1 MIKIKKIMCFALIM
15 LCLPITIY
23 AIELP
28 CVFFAPQRMN
38 EDSNSR

>member
-23 AIELP
+23 ATAVCILCAAEH
-28 CVFFAPQRMN
+28 
-38 EDSNSR
+38 E